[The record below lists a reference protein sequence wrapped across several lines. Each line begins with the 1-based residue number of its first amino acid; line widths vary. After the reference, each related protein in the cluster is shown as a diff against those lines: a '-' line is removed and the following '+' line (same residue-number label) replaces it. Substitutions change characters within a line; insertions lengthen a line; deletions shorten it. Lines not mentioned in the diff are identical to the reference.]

1 MDLAVREQINMEEES
16 LCVGPTKTHTTNI
29 IENIIVNIIIPIV
42 VGILMLCLIIPFT
55 LGALYVSIIAIK
67 DIIALF

>member
-16 LCVGPTKTHTTNI
+16 LCVGPTKTHTTDVI
-29 IENIIVNIIIPIV
+29 QDIVVPIV
-42 VGILMLCLIIPFT
+42 VSVLMFSIIVPFT
-55 LGALYVSIIAIK
+55 LASLCVTITLIK